1 MPRMPLKGIIPT
13 IYIYIM
19 CLSMCVHTKG
29 NSNNLYITLFTS
41 FISVDLAPSPFVK
54 VIQIRQ
60 L

>member
-1 MPRMPLKGIIPT
+1 MPRMPLKGI
-13 IYIYIM
+13 
-19 CLSMCVHTKG
+19 VHTKG
-29 NSNNLYITLFTS
+29 NSNNLYITLFTR